1 MLVIQLDTNGT
12 IDRSTSRYVF
22 FIDIERHRD
31 DRLASVISDELDEQ
45 VKHDKSFYK
54 HLNQENATLLRKPK
68 VFHPKRKY
76 DRHTTSQGIWG
87 SVECVRYT
95 EMYTRVG
102 NTSPSLAF
110 PVEIRGRK

>member
-1 MLVIQLDTNGT
+1 MYLYVLKLIITTVGNYTNNNLRT

-31 DRLASVISDELDEQ
+31 DRLASVISDELEEQ
-45 VKHDKSFYK
+45 VKHDKSFNT

-76 DRHTTSQGIWG
+76 DRHTTSQGI
-87 SVECVRYT
+87 
-95 EMYTRVG
+95 
-102 NTSPSLAF
+102 
-110 PVEIRGRK
+110 